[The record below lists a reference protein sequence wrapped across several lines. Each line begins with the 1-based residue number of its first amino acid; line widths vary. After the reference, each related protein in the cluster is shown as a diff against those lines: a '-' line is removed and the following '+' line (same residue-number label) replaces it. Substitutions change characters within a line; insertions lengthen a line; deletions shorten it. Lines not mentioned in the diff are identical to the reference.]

1 MPVVVALPI
10 SVASELAMSANG
22 GKRSRYSSS
31 ASRAKLD
38 RSRQTAR
45 ECRAR
50 KNLRYQYLEELT
62 ASREKVVYALR
73 EELNKV
79 SGKILSYDMTCEY
92 FWPAQTAKFTQFS

>member
-1 MPVVVALPI
+1 MPVALAVPM
-10 SVASELAMSANG
+10 SVASKLAMSANS

-50 KNLRYQYLEELT
+50 KNLRYQYLEELV
-62 ASREKVVYALR
+62 ASREKAVYALR
-73 EELNKV
+73 EELNVV
-79 SGKILSYDMTCEY
+79 SRLQYNIIINLLVLQLS
-92 FWPAQTAKFTQFS
+92 QVN

>member
-1 MPVVVALPI
+1 MPVAVALHM
-10 SVASELAMSANG
+10 SVVSKLAMSANS

-50 KNLRYQYLEELT
+50 KNLRYQYLEALI
-62 ASREKVVYALR
+62 ASREKAVHALR
-73 EELNKV
+73 EELNTV
-79 SGKILSYDMTCEY
+79 SSRILSCDICTNI
-92 FWPAQTAKFTQFS
+92 FG